1 MLVRIA
7 RIVKAEL
14 NTSRDSLIYVELV
27 TFVGCVLATLFQSGI
42 ITQSEERQIRK
53 YLDET

>member
-14 NTSRDSLIYVELV
+14 NTYRDSLIYVELV
-27 TFVGCVLATLFQSGI
+27 TFVGCVLATLFQSKI